1 MTQEELLRQ
10 GLTEEQAAYVM
21 GAWEDQVRREAV
33 RAAMEGYVFSSLA
46 ARDSVQRRVME
57 AELPLEDGRLQGLG
71 ELMESIRQE
80 DPEAFWTDEPPVRF
94 TVPMSPDQAPTREQI
109 IKIPDRARRRA
120 AIAENMRLFKGED

>member
-1 MTQEELLRQ
+1 MTQEQLLQQ

-21 GAWEDQVRREAV
+21 DAWEDGARQEAV
-33 RAAMEGYVFSSLA
+33 RAAMERYSFSSLA
-46 ARDSVQRRVME
+46 AADSIRRRIME
-57 AELPLEDGRLQGLG
+57 AELPLADGELQGVE

-80 DPEAFWTDEPPVRF
+80 DPEAFRTDEPPVRF
-94 TVPMSPDQAPTREQI
+94 TVPLGPDQAPTREQI